1 MDFRRV
7 YAIFLR
13 QIFLIRNNKTRLVN
27 IFMWISI
34 DTILWGFITN
44 YLDSMGHSG
53 FSFSTTVL
61 GAVVLWNFLIRIQQG
76 LMLSFFEDMWS
87 CNLLNLFASPL
98 RIREYLSGLV
108 ISSLA
113 TSIAGLS
120 VMLFIAWGMFLYNI
134 FQFGVLLVPF
144 LGIMLVFGFALGIFT
159 TALVLRFGPPAEW
172 IAWIIPFVLDP
183 FTGIFYP
190 ISALP
195 KILQPISAIL
205 PPSYV
210 FEGMRGALLSGKFSV
225 SHLIAGISIA
235 FVYLIISCLFFLY
248 IYRIVLRKGLIARLT
263 AENL

>member
-1 MDFRRV
+1 MDFIRV

-27 IFMWISI
+27 IFMWITI
-34 DTILWGFITN
+34 DTILWGFITH
-44 YLDSMGHSG
+44 YLDVVGHAG
-53 FSFSTTVL
+53 FSFTTTVL

-98 RIREYLSGLV
+98 RIREYLFGLV
-108 ISSLA
+108 ISSLV

-120 VMLFIAWGMFLYNI
+120 VMLLVAWMMFVYNI
-134 FQFGVLLVPF
+134 LQFGVLLVPF
-144 LGIMLVFGFALGIFT
+144 LAIILVFGLALGIFT

-183 FTGIFYP
+183 FVGIFYP

-195 KILQPISAIL
+195 KILQPIAAII
-205 PPSYV
+205 PPSYI
-210 FEGMRGALLSGKFSV
+210 FEGMRSAVFTGKFSV
-225 SHLIAGISIA
+225 FHLVTGISIA
-235 FVYLIISCLFFLY
+235 CVYLIASCVFFLY
-248 IYRIVLRKGLIARLT
+248 IYRIVLRRGLIARLT